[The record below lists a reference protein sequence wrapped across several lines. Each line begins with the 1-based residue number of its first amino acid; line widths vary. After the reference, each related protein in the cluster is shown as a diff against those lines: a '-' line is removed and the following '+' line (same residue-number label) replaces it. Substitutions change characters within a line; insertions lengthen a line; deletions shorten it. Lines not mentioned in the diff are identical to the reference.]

1 VVDSAGRELGSS
13 RELTEIRDVL
23 HLQAREASASV
34 AREDPA
40 AWRAA
45 RAKWEKPFQTS
56 WTFGD
61 VPERVPVTEQAGVP
75 VFAFPGLR
83 AGEGGVELR
92 LFKTPEEALAANRRG
107 LENLLERQLGHDLGW
122 TERDLRALRELGT
135 LAATLALGAA
145 TGTAPPPSPA

>member
-1 VVDSAGRELGSS
+1 MDDDGRTARDRLTDRRETLTEALAAQIAERFRVAVDPAHWADKPLPDHLRVRIRVVDSAGRELGSS
-13 RELTEIRDVL
+13 RELAEIRDVL

-45 RAKWEKPFQTS
+45 RAKWEKPAQTS

-83 AGEGGVELR
+83 AGEGV
-92 LFKTPEEALAANRRG
+92 
-107 LENLLERQLGHDLGW
+107 
-122 TERDLRALRELGT
+122 RAFSNFLV
-135 LAATLALGAA
+135 
-145 TGTAPPPSPA
+145 